1 MKDRIRK
8 FILSDI
14 RCFQGR
20 QEFNI
25 RPLTFLVGENSTGKS
40 TVLGCIQALGHHLNK
55 PRELYAPREYEG
67 IDFNREPYEMG
78 AFSDISRK
86 TRGPG
91 GKNSSFHVGFE
102 FQISTRETME
112 VLLELSEREKGSEP
126 IVRNK
131 RIIFQDGE
139 IVLETPDAEDGGTRY
154 PLEFS
159 TSEKKQFLLKGWHL
173 PLGNPIDFDSSFLE
187 IMLSRKDR
195 SRREKLRRDRSN
207 REELRRDRSNREEL
221 NKFLSQV
228 YSRSTLKE
236 KSPLRSAIRLLSPG
250 FGLLPPYSGF
260 SFESFAPIR
269 SRPKR
274 TYNPEREIE
283 DPEGSEIPMVLMNMD
298 RSDSERWNDLKERLE
313 KFGTTSGLFQNISVR
328 KLGRSTN
335 DPFQLQVRVRGPR
348 VNMIDVG
355 YGVNQILPILVRILR
370 TQHESPTFLM
380 QQPEVHLHPRGQAEL
395 SSLFATLVKQRGHNF
410 VIETHS
416 DSMISRARV
425 EIMNKRIAPE
435 DVSLIYLEPTGNSVE
450 VHNIQFDEQA
460 NLLGAPSGYR
470 DFFLNESDK
479 LLGFIKG

>member
-8 FILSDI
+8 FILSDV

-55 PRELYAPREYEG
+55 SRELYFPREDEG

-91 GKNSSFHVGFE
+91 GRTSSFHVGFE
-102 FQISTRETME
+102 FQIGTRETME

-139 IVLETPDAEDGGTRY
+139 VVLETPDAEETLY
-154 PLEFS
+154 SVEFS
-159 TSEKKQFLLKGWHL
+159 TSEKKQFLLKGRHF
-173 PLGNPIDFDSSFLE
+173 PLGNLTDFYSSLFKNA
-187 IMLSRKDR
+187 LSRKER
-195 SRREKLRRDRSN
+195 SRLKKLRRDRGE
-207 REELRRDRSNREEL
+207 REKLRRDRSNREEL

-228 YSRSTLKE
+228 YSRSALKE
-236 KSPLRSAIRLLSPG
+236 KSSLLSPG

-298 RSDSERWNDLKERLE
+298 RSDSKLWNNLKKRLE

-335 DPFQLQVRVRGPR
+335 DPFQLRVRARGPR

-395 SSLFATLVKQRGHNF
+395 SSLLVELSSKRSHSF
-410 VIETHS
+410 IIETHS
-416 DSMISRARV
+416 DHMVDRARI
-425 EIMNKRIAPE
+425 EIMKKRIAPE
-435 DVSLIYLEPTGNSVE
+435 DVSLIYLEPSGNRVK
-450 VHNIQFDEQA
+450 VHNIAFDDQA
-460 NLLGAPSGYR
+460 NLLGAPGSYR
-470 DFFLNESDK
+470 EFFLKESDK
-479 LLGFIKG
+479 LLGFKDVSYSRCG

>member
-8 FILSDI
+8 FILSDV

-55 PRELYAPREYEG
+55 SRELYFPREDEG
-67 IDFNREPYEMG
+67 IDFNRGPYEMG
-78 AFSDISRK
+78 AFIDISRK

-91 GKNSSFHVGFE
+91 GRNSSFYVGFE
-102 FQISTRETME
+102 FQIGTRETME

-139 IVLETPDAEDGGTRY
+139 IVLETPDAEDGGTHH

-159 TSEKKQFLLKGWHL
+159 ISEKKRFVLKGQHL
-173 PLGNPIDFDSSFLE
+173 HSADLIDFEPFFSRIFSSEKDSSDHKKLE
-187 IMLSRKDR
+187 RNK
-195 SRREKLRRDRSN
+195 RD
-207 REELRRDRSNREEL
+207 REELKN
-221 NKFLSQV
+221 FLDEV
-228 YSRSTLKE
+228 YSRSALKE
-236 KSPLRSAIRLLSPG
+236 KNLIPSPLDLLSSSSLD
-250 FGLLPPYSGF
+250 LLPPYSSF

-283 DPEGSEIPMVLMNMD
+283 DPGGSEIPIVLMNMD
-298 RSDSERWNDLKERLE
+298 RSDSQRWSALKERLE
-313 KFGTTSGLFQNISVR
+313 KFGTASGLFQNISVR
-328 KLGRSTN
+328 KLGRATN

-370 TQHESPTFLM
+370 TRHESPTFLM

-395 SSLFATLVKQRGHNF
+395 SSLLVELRSKRSHSF
-410 VIETHS
+410 IIETHS
-416 DSMISRARV
+416 DYMVDRARI
-425 EIMNKRIAPE
+425 EIMKKRIAPE
-435 DVSLIYLEPTGNSVE
+435 DVSLIYLEPSGNHVK
-450 VHNIQFDEQA
+450 VHNIAFDEQA
-460 NLLGAPSGYR
+460 NLLGAPSSYR
-470 DFFLNESDK
+470 QFFLKESDR
-479 LLGFIKG
+479 LLGFD